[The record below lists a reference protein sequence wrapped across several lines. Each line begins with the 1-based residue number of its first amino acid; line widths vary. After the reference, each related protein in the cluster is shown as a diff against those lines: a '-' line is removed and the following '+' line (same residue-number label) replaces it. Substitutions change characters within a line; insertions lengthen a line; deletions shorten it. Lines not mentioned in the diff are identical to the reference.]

1 MQPNPTFLDQLKQGF
16 MPVLASE
23 HGKDVDYFILI
34 IHYLMAALF
43 VGWMAYLLYVLFR
56 FRQSANPKADYVG
69 AKGALANNAEI
80 AVVIVEAILLVAFAI
95 PLWAK
100 AVEKFPAE
108 KDATVMRVVAEQFSW
123 QARYPGKDGKF
134 GAQELKLVT
143 DKNPLGYDEKDPAG
157 GDDRLSPPKD
167 IHVPL
172 IPVKVKADDGKERY
186 SFKPVIIHLTTK
198 DVIHSFKV
206 TAMRMT
212 QDCMPGMSIPVHF
225 TPTKVGKF
233 NITCAQLCGNG
244 HASMNALFVV
254 DSPEDFDKWMAEKT
268 TKAGGAAQSFE

>member
-16 MPVLASE
+16 MPILASE
-23 HGKDVDYFILI
+23 HGKDVDYFLLL

-43 VGWMAYLLYVLFR
+43 VGWMAYFLYALFR
-56 FRQSANPKADYVG
+56 FRKSANPKADYVG

-80 AVVIVEAILLVAFAI
+80 AVVIVEAILLIAFAI

-108 KDATVMRVVAEQFSW
+108 KDATVLRLVAEQFSW

-134 GAQELKLVT
+134 GAQDMRLIT
-143 DKNPLGYDEKDPAG
+143 DKNPLGYIEKDTAG
-157 GDDRLSPPKD
+157 ADDRLSPPKD

-172 IPVKVKADDGKERY
+172 VPVKVDGKDT
-186 SFKPVIIHLTTK
+186 FKPVIVHLTTK

-206 TAMRMT
+206 TAMRIT
-212 QDCMPGMSIPVHF
+212 QDCMPGMSIAVHF
-225 TPTKVGKF
+225 TPTRVGKF

-244 HASMNALFVV
+244 HASMNGLFVV
-254 DSPEDFDKWMAEKT
+254 DSPEEYEKWLAGKT
-268 TKAGGAAQSFE
+268 TAAGGAPQSFE

>member
-69 AKGALANNAEI
+69 AKGTLANNAEI
-80 AVVIVEAILLVAFAI
+80 AVVIIEAILLVAFAI

-108 KDATVMRVVAEQFSW
+108 KDATDRKSVV
-123 QARYPGKDGKF
+123 
-134 GAQELKLVT
+134 
-143 DKNPLGYDEKDPAG
+143 
-157 GDDRLSPPKD
+157 
-167 IHVPL
+167 
-172 IPVKVKADDGKERY
+172 
-186 SFKPVIIHLTTK
+186 
-198 DVIHSFKV
+198 
-206 TAMRMT
+206 
-212 QDCMPGMSIPVHF
+212 
-225 TPTKVGKF
+225 
-233 NITCAQLCGNG
+233 
-244 HASMNALFVV
+244 
-254 DSPEDFDKWMAEKT
+254 
-268 TKAGGAAQSFE
+268 